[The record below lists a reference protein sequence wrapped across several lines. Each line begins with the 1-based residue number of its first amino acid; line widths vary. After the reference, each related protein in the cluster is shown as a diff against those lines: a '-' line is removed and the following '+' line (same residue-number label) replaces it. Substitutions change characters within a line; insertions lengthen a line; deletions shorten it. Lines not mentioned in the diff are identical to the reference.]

1 MLISNTRLQ
10 IAFFIYI
17 IFVGLLLLINPR
29 YLFNE
34 EGKLKHFGTGSKN
47 KTIIPF
53 WLIIF
58 LLAILS
64 YYIGFIFDQILL
76 R

>member
-17 IFVGLLLLINPR
+17 IFVGLLLLVNPR
-29 YLFNE
+29 CLYNR
-34 EGKLKHFGTGSKN
+34 EGKLKHFGTGSKD
-47 KTIIPF
+47 KTIMPL

-58 LLAILS
+58 LLAIIA
-64 YYIGFIFDQILL
+64 YYIGFVIDQLL
-76 R
+76 VR

>member
-29 YLFNE
+29 YLFNK

>member
-17 IFVGLLLLINPR
+17 VLVGLLILLKPN
-29 YLFNE
+29 YLFDE

-47 KTIIPF
+47 KTVVPF

-58 LLAILS
+58 LLAIFS
-64 YYIGFIFDQILL
+64 YYIGFITEQILN
-76 R
+76 